1 MPTEQ
6 ARSGASWAEE
16 EFGAVVLADAR
27 LNRRCQMLANALCEQ
42 PTVPINQACEDWA
55 ATRAAYRFMDNP
67 HVSPEAI
74 LAPHVQRT
82 VARMTAYPLV
92 LAIQDTTFF
101 NYTAHPHT
109 DGLGEIGKKDQ
120 QQRGFGMHTTLAV
133 TPDGLP
139 LGLLTQACFTRPIG
153 QPAHTPNELH
163 RLPIADKESY
173 RWLEAFE
180 QTVRLAPANLP
191 VVTVCDREADIYE
204 RFALADQRHG
214 ALLVRAS
221 TDRCLA
227 DTKVRHLWAK
237 VERQRRAGELRVE
250 ITGNQKRAAR
260 QATVSLRSC
269 TVTLKPPPRPAD
281 QEKLPPVQL
290 TAILVREVHP
300 PADLDEP
307 IEWLLLTNTAV
318 TTLNDVM
325 RVVGWYC
332 CRWQI
337 EVFHKVLKSGCTVE
351 ASRLQT
357 AERLQNYIALMA
369 VVAWRLHWL
378 TYLNRCDPNQPCT
391 LALTSPEWQALYLRI
406 HKTRVFPA
414 QPPTVHEAIRWIGRL
429 GGFLGRKSDGE
440 PGITV
445 LWRGWLRLQDMAD
458 TFELLLGQPAA
469 ATCG

>member
-1 MPTEQ
+1 M
-6 ARSGASWAEE
+6 
-16 EFGAVVLADAR
+16 
-27 LNRRCQMLANALCEQ
+27 
-42 PTVPINQACEDWA
+42 
-55 ATRAAYRFMDNP
+55 
-67 HVSPEAI
+67 
-74 LAPHVQRT
+74 
-82 VARMTAYPLV
+82 
-92 LAIQDTTFF
+92 
-101 NYTAHPHT
+101 
-109 DGLGEIGKKDQ
+109 
-120 QQRGFGMHTTLAV
+120 
-133 TPDGLP
+133 
-139 LGLLTQACFTRPIG
+139 
-153 QPAHTPNELH
+153 
-163 RLPIADKESY
+163 
-173 RWLEAFE
+173 
-180 QTVRLAPANLP
+180 RLAPANLP

-227 DTKVRHLWAK
+227 DTKVRHLWKK
-237 VERQRRAGELRVE
+237 VERQRRAGELTVE
-250 ITGNQKRAAR
+250 ITGNQKVGPPAR
-260 QATVSLRSC
+260 PPRSLRSC

-337 EVFHKVLKSGCTVE
+337 EVFHKVLKSGCTVD

-378 TYLNRCDPNQPCT
+378 TYLNRCWVVC
-391 LALTSPEWQALYLRI
+391 
-406 HKTRVFPA
+406 
-414 QPPTVHEAIRWIGRL
+414 
-429 GGFLGRKSDGE
+429 
-440 PGITV
+440 
-445 LWRGWLRLQDMAD
+445 
-458 TFELLLGQPAA
+458 
-469 ATCG
+469 